1 MTSNSK
7 ILEERFRIL
16 LAVYGI
22 TKGHRIQHVW
32 LVQIREY
39 LNYNDADED
48 KILDLCNYLKNEGLL
63 EFKYIGT
70 GIVITNYGIKEV
82 EEAIVNPNFP
92 TINFPPLIV
101 KSVEVSRDLYQLVQD
116 SRRARTEF
124 LQELYR
130 ITSGN
135 ESNVAYAA
143 DIAKN
148 IKMDEPT
155 WNRVYWYLQDEG
167 LIKFRFNG
175 GGISITHLGIKTIED
190 SKHQNQE
197 TVDAYVSTIGLEH
210 SVGYRNDLPQE
221 VNRLIGLS
229 IRELVKEEESSY
241 LEFKSSL
248 FWDYNLGKCASKDL
262 QFENIKAIPAF
273 MNSHGGLLGIGID
286 KHNNN
291 LLGLQNDFDTF
302 SKNKNFDTWRQTLSS
317 ILLDRHKMEPLHLQ
331 YMEVNKKEDGN
342 IIFAVIIVKKF
353 LHPVLVEHNGQEP
366 FYIRNGN
373 RTISLEGKKLVNY
386 VRGFFGSL
394 TSTGV

>member
-7 ILEERFRIL
+7 ILEERFRVL
-16 LAVYGI
+16 LAVYDI

-48 KILDLCNYLKNEGLL
+48 KILDVCNYLKNEGLL
-63 EFKYIGT
+63 EFKYIGP

-101 KSVEVSRDLYQLVQD
+101 KSVEVSSELYQLVQD

-124 LQELYR
+124 LQELYT

-135 ESNVAYAA
+135 ESNVVFAA
-143 DIAKN
+143 EIAKN

-155 WNRVYWYLQDEG
+155 WHRVYWYLQDEG

-190 SKHQNQE
+190 SKLQNQE

-210 SVGYRNDLPQE
+210 SVGYRNDLSQE
-221 VNRLIGLS
+221 VNRLLGRS
-229 IRELVKEEESSY
+229 IRELAKEEESSY

-248 FWDYNLGKCASKDL
+248 FWDYKLGIRASKDL

-273 MNSHGGLLGIGID
+273 MNSNGGFLIIGID
-286 KHNNN
+286 KDNNN

-302 SKNKNFDTWRQTLSS
+302 DRNKNFDTWGQTLSN

-331 YMEVNKKEDGN
+331 YMEVTKKEEGN
-342 IIFAVIIVKKF
+342 IIFAVIIVKKS
-353 LHPVLVEHNGQEP
+353 LNPVWVEHNGQEL

-373 RTISLEGKKLVNY
+373 RTISLEG
-386 VRGFFGSL
+386 R
-394 TSTGV
+394 TC